1 MKDEKHTVFAVTEK
15 ELKIIWDCL
24 ETTADE
30 LMNDLNFLDLTNSSA
45 IVLSS
50 QHDAVIKLKLK
61 ISMPMIKYFIPQNLN
76 LFILT
81 YILILQT

>member
-24 ETTADE
+24 DTTADE

-50 QHDAVIKLKLK
+50 QHDAVIKLSLK
-61 ISMPMIKYFIPQNLN
+61 IKEHLEGR
-76 LFILT
+76 L
-81 YILILQT
+81 

>member
-24 ETTADE
+24 DTTAEE

-50 QHDAVIKLKLK
+50 QHDAVIKLRLK
-61 ISMPMIKYFIPQNLN
+61 IKEHLEGR
-76 LFILT
+76 L
-81 YILILQT
+81 

>member
-24 ETTADE
+24 DTTAEE

-50 QHDAVIKLKLK
+50 QHDAVIKLRLK
-61 ISMPMIKYFIPQNLN
+61 IKEHLARR
-76 LFILT
+76 L
-81 YILILQT
+81 

>member
-24 ETTADE
+24 DTTADE
-30 LMNDLNFLDLTNSSA
+30 LMNDLNFLDLTNSRA

-50 QHDAVIKLKLK
+50 EHDAVIKLRLK
-61 ISMPMIKYFIPQNLN
+61 IKEHLEGR
-76 LFILT
+76 L
-81 YILILQT
+81 

>member
-24 ETTADE
+24 DTTADE

-50 QHDAVIKLKLK
+50 QHDAVIKLRLN
-61 ISMPMIKYFIPQNLN
+61 IKEHLEGR
-76 LFILT
+76 L
-81 YILILQT
+81 